1 MTRTRIISA
10 IAAAFIAA
18 ATAAPAFAGG
28 EAKNEGP
35 FTRPVAVQPTS
46 AGEPKNELPF
56 TSAGQ
61 DRPTITVT
69 STRDG
74 FSWLDAAIGAAAG
87 AGLTCAGAGLAA
99 FAWATRRSAAH
110 AQ

>member
-1 MTRTRIISA
+1 MTRTRIISTV
-10 IAAAFIAA
+10 AATFIAA
-18 ATAAPAFAGG
+18 ATAAPALAGG

-35 FTRPVAVQPTS
+35 FTRPVTVQQAS

-61 DRPTITVT
+61 TRPTITVT
-69 STRDG
+69 STHDG
-74 FSWLDAAIGAAAG
+74 FSWVDAAIGAAAG